1 MILDLQTELPIKCAG
16 MYYMYVYMIYSP
28 TELYLSW
35 YSGASLT
42 VMGPK
47 AKEKFHTAT
56 DLSRN
61 LYKFY

>member
-1 MILDLQTELPIKCAG
+1 